1 MDDRSKQHII
11 DAEMYRA
18 MLERA
23 AEDGAKKALAAIGLH
38 DEDAANDVRDLRQIM
53 ADWRAMKR
61 GVLTALANTIVLWII
76 GLLVTGALWYSR
88 KQQ

>member
-1 MDDRSKQHII
+1 MDDRKQHIV

-18 MLERA
+18 MLEKA

-38 DEDAANDVRDLRQIM
+38 DEDAANDVHDLRQVM

-61 GVLTALANTIVLWII
+61 GVLTALGNTIVL
-76 GLLVTGALWYSR
+76 GLLALIGTGLWWHFR
-88 KQQ
+88 KGP

>member
-38 DEDAANDVRDLRQIM
+38 DEDAANDVHDLRQIM

-61 GVLTALANTIVLWII
+61 GVLTALANTIVLGII

>member
-1 MDDRSKQHII
+1 MDDRKQHIV

-18 MLERA
+18 MLEKA

-38 DEDAANDVRDLRQIM
+38 DEAAANDVRDLRSLM

-61 GVLTALANTIVLWII
+61 GVFTSLANALVL
-76 GLLVTGALWYSR
+76 GALGLIVAGTLWYA
-88 KQQ
+88 KKP